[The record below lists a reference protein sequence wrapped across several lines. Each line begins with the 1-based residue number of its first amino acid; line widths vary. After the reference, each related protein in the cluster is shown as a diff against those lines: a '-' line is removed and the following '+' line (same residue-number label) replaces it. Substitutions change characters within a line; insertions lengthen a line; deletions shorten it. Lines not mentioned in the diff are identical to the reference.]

1 MGWDMAV
8 VSFNSVEAWRSCNRL
23 LGNLRD
29 DDWSLI
35 APHLEYGDFSHGDV
49 LFSEGEDVGRCYF
62 PCDGMVASLRIS
74 DASGAVCEVCAIG
87 REGAAGGIISH
98 GHAPAFTS
106 AVTAAPGPALS
117 IATSKLEA
125 AKRQSP
131 SVERLFARYAD
142 CLLAQIMQAS
152 ACNALHD
159 VEQRIARWLLGFD
172 DRLGGARIPVTQ
184 EALAAALGV
193 GRPYASRQLKSLE
206 SKGLIKLRRG
216 AIEIQ
221 DRAAV
226 ERHSCTCYKSVR
238 DHFKTVIS
246 GLYPPPP
253 SEAQRA

>member
-1 MGWDMAV
+1 MAV
-8 VSFNSVEAWRSCNRL
+8 ISFHGADAWRTSNRL
-23 LGNLRD
+23 LAQLRD
-29 DDWSLI
+29 DDWSLVS
-35 APHLEYGDFSHGDV
+35 PHLEFAEMAMGET
-49 LFSEGEDVGRCYF
+49 LFSEGEDVGRCHF
-62 PCDGMVASLRIS
+62 PCNGMVASLRIS
-74 DASGAVCEVCAIG
+74 DASGAVCEVCTIG
-87 REGAAGGIISH
+87 QEGAAGGIISH
-98 GHAPAFTS
+98 GQAPAFTS
-106 AVTAAPGPALS
+106 AVSAAAGPALS
-117 IATSKLEA
+117 IATAKLEA

-159 VEQRIARWLLGFD
+159 VEQRISRWLLGFD
-172 DRLGGARIPVTQ
+172 DRLGGGRIRVTQ

-206 SKGLIKLRRG
+206 GKGLIRLRRG

-221 DRAAV
+221 DRAAI
-226 ERHSCTCYKSVR
+226 ERHSCTCYASVR
-238 DHFKTVIS
+238 DHFRTVIN